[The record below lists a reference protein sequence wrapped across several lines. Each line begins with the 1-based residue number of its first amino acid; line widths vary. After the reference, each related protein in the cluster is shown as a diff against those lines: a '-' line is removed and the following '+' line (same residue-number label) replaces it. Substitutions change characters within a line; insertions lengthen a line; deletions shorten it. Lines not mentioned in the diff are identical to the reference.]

1 MCDKISKISWMLKFM
16 FYKRTPQNKKVN
28 TTTPVSFKLM
38 NTCEYVNYY
47 SGIKREKGPMYYF
60 LR

>member
-1 MCDKISKISWMLKFM
+1 MLKFM